1 MIPGFSP
8 GTYAG
13 SPRTIIRPR
22 PLLRPYES
30 LYRSRLDS
38 AFGYDGD
45 RSAPTC
51 AGNDLRAH
59 DITLPETTMTEASTN
74 AITEGKY
81 VELTYCVRDSTTGDV
96 LTEVSRPLNYVH
108 GVNEILA
115 PRITRELV
123 GKTQGE
129 RVDLLVDCN
138 EVYGPR
144 DESLVIT
151 EKVSLVPRE
160 YRQVGSQIL
169 MENNQGRM
177 KSFLVTKI
185 EGDRIT
191 FDGNNPLCGREVIYQ
206 VKIHLVRDATA
217 AEKEYGGNVEASPES

>member
-1 MIPGFSP
+1 
-8 GTYAG
+8 
-13 SPRTIIRPR
+13 
-22 PLLRPYES
+22 
-30 LYRSRLDS
+30 
-38 AFGYDGD
+38 
-45 RSAPTC
+45 
-51 AGNDLRAH
+51 
-59 DITLPETTMTEASTN
+59 MTETSTN
-74 AITEGKY
+74 AISEGKY
-81 VELTYCVRDSTTGDV
+81 VELTYLVRDSKTGDV

-115 PRITRELV
+115 PTITRELK
-123 GKTQGE
+123 GKMQGE

-138 EVYGPR
+138 ELYGPR

-151 EKVSLVPRE
+151 EKTAVVPRE

-185 EGDRIT
+185 EGDSIT

-206 VKIHLVRDATA
+206 VKVQLVRDATTE
-217 AEKEYGGNVEASPES
+217 EKEHGPSVQAGPAE